1 MAPQTLVGSSHPASR
16 RGRTATLLIWPGVVY
31 VVATSLGLLLRG
43 VFVGWSSGL
52 PFDHLLHAHSHALYF
67 GWAGLVILAA
77 ATEASGAGRRWAWAT
92 LALMPVMTAA
102 FLASGYAP
110 ASIAAST
117 AVMFAWYGAIVR
129 WWRRNPVERRHP
141 LRTAFAYVI
150 VASLGVWA
158 LAVIQITGNGDT
170 LAGRLAIHAFLSTFA
185 WFLVI
190 GTAALVTARGLVDD
204 VTSARVVRWWAA
216 TAWLLFPLGVVGG
229 PEAGWLGPIA
239 RLAGLVVLYPTW
251 LWVRA
256 LWKSAAPH
264 PYRAAI
270 RGASVSLLLA
280 VAGLGAVSL
289 GGSEVLAATGRQG
302 VVLYLHLLLLGYVT
316 TMLVWWLA
324 ERFAVDLRFALQ
336 GHLVG
341 VATMLGGIAALALGF
356 GWGGWL
362 GLVGAVAVWLAGL
375 SWVGPVWR
383 SGTRVGG

>member
-1 MAPQTLVGSSHPASR
+1 MAPETLTGSSRPTSR
-16 RGRTATLLIWPGVVY
+16 TGGTATLLVWPGVVY
-31 VVATSLGLLLRG
+31 VVATSFGLLLRG
-43 VFVGWSSGL
+43 VFVGWSTGL

-77 ATEASGAGRRWAWAT
+77 ATEVSGAGRRWAWAT
-92 LALMPVMTAA
+92 LALMPVMTAT

-117 AVMFAWYGAIVR
+117 AVMFAWYGAIVV
-129 WWRRNPVERRHP
+129 WWRRNPVGRRHP

-158 LAVIQITGNGDT
+158 LAVIQVTGSGDT
-170 LAGRLAIHAFLSTFA
+170 LAAQLAIHAFLSTFA

-190 GTAALVTARGLVDD
+190 GTAALVTARGLVDG
-204 VTSARVVRWWAA
+204 VTSARVIRWWAA
-216 TAWLLFPLGVVGG
+216 TAWLLFPLGVMGG

-251 LWVRA
+251 IWVRA
-256 LWKSAAPH
+256 LWKSAAQH
-264 PYRAAI
+264 RYQTAI
-270 RGASVSLLLA
+270 RGAAISLLLA

-302 VVLYLHLLLLGYVT
+302 VILYLHLLLLGYVT

-324 ERFAVDLRFALQ
+324 ERFTVELRTPLL
-336 GHLVG
+336 GHLGG
-341 VATMLGGIAALALGF
+341 VAAMLGGIGALALGL
-356 GWGGWL
+356 GWGGWAA
-362 GLVGAVAVWLAGL
+362 LVGATAAWLAGL
-375 SWVGPVWR
+375 FWAGLVWR
-383 SGTRVGG
+383 SGNRVGR